1 MNDKKI
7 QIQNNP
13 KNNQIN
19 NIKTQEDQILS
30 LLHKKLDKKHINIP
44 NDESIKILLQNDDIK
59 NMISYTLNKHSE
71 IEQEI
76 KIKKKVSFYFINNQK
91 IDEYIKLK
99 SLHNEKIKKI
109 SELKNKL
116 QKIKEQRN
124 IYTTKNEKILQEIKD
139 QEKKDKLSK
148 IKLKILNNTNNNVII
163 DLKNEYKKYSYING
177 YKYSHM
183 YSKKNIG
190 AIIENENE
198 DDENEAKENFDK
210 IKDDKILNE
219 DNDNIDN
226 KLKDK
231 NEEQISFISLN
242 DISSSS
248 INDSKINQIINLPK
262 LSKEEVEKYTKYSQK
277 LFFDKIISELNSIK
291 SAITSNSDKK
301 LNKKENIDKTD
312 EKSVISMISDS
323 SKSKLDNK
331 LQKPKEIIAVENKI
345 KQRIKKEDETQLH
358 KAFFSEISEKFKN
371 DIQIEELN
379 VSKNYKNKILEE
391 NDDITYKQALEE
403 INILQKKNSDKINNS
418 ILQKIIDITKVKLII
433 DINDK
438 FINKKNLKNEKLN
451 EVIIPKCI
459 IEKNPQD
466 TLNFYKNVINTYKKF
481 KQRTN
486 NFITKRLFPS
496 LLLLDEKYAD
506 FLTTLINEYDY
517 FSKLNFTNM
526 KTEGDNI
533 YSLKKFKYDVNL
545 LKKNGIRNKYDLF
558 GFYLSNIFLKKII
571 FDNDTVVKLL
581 NDNKALKNFFEV
593 NKKNDDIVKNI
604 TNFIKN
610 AKFNEDLNLN
620 FNKEELSLIYDYI
633 KEFLNIDYIK
643 LLNPFNPQ

>member
-7 QIQNNP
+7 QKQNNP
-13 KNNQIN
+13 KYNQIN
-19 NIKTQEDQILS
+19 NINTQEEQILS

-44 NDESIKILLQNDDIK
+44 KDESIKILLQNDDIK

-99 SLHNEKIKKI
+99 SLHHEKINKI
-109 SELKNKL
+109 SDLKNKL

-124 IYTTKNEKILQEIKD
+124 IYTTKNETILQEIKD
-139 QEKKDKLSK
+139 QEKNDKLAR
-148 IKLKILNNTNNNVII
+148 IKLKILNNTNNTAII
-163 DLKNEYKKYSYING
+163 DLKNEYKKYLYING

-183 YSKKNIG
+183 YPKKNIG

-198 DDENEAKENFDK
+198 DDLNEAKENFDK
-210 IKDDKILNE
+210 IKDDKILIE
-219 DNDNIDN
+219 DNDNDN
-226 KLKDK
+226 KIKEK

-262 LSKEEVEKYTKYSQK
+262 LSQEEVEKYTKYSQK
-277 LFFDKIISELNSIK
+277 LFFEKIISELNLIK
-291 SAITSNSDKK
+291 SALASNPEKK
-301 LNKKENIDKTD
+301 LNKKENTDKTD
-312 EKSVISMISDS
+312 EKSVISMISES
-323 SKSKLDNK
+323 SKSKMDNK

-345 KQRIKKEDETQLH
+345 KQRIKKEDEVQLQ

-379 VSKNYKNKILEE
+379 VSKNYKNKIIEE

-403 INILQKKNSDKINNS
+403 INILQKKNSDKINNN
-418 ILQKIIDITKVKLII
+418 IFQKIIDITKVKLII

-438 FINKKNLKNEKLN
+438 FIKNKNLKNEKIN
-451 EVIIPKCI
+451 EIIIPKCI

-466 TLNFYKNVINTYKKF
+466 TLNFYKNVINTYKKY

-496 LLLLDEKYAD
+496 LLLLDEKYTD

-526 KTEGDNI
+526 KTEGDNV
-533 YSLKKFKYDVNL
+533 YSLKKFKYDENL

-571 FDNDTVVKLL
+571 LDNDTVVNLL
-581 NDNKALKNFFEV
+581 NNSKALKNFFEI
-593 NKKNDDIVKNI
+593 NKKNDDIIKNI
-604 TNFIKN
+604 SNFIKN
-610 AKFNEDLNLN
+610 AQFNEDLNLN

-633 KEFLNIDYIK
+633 KEFLNIDYIQ
-643 LLNPFNPQ
+643 LLNPFIPQ

>member
-7 QIQNNP
+7 QKQNNP
-13 KNNQIN
+13 KYNQIN
-19 NIKTQEDQILS
+19 NINTQEEQILS

-44 NDESIKILLQNDDIK
+44 KDESIKILLQNDDIK

-99 SLHNEKIKKI
+99 SLHHEKINKI
-109 SELKNKL
+109 SDLKNKL

-124 IYTTKNEKILQEIKD
+124 IYTTKNETILQEIKD
-139 QEKKDKLSK
+139 QEKNDKLAR
-148 IKLKILNNTNNNVII
+148 IKLKILNNTNNTAII
-163 DLKNEYKKYSYING
+163 DLKNEYKKYLYING

-183 YSKKNIG
+183 YPKKNIG

-198 DDENEAKENFDK
+198 DDLNEAKENFDK

-219 DNDNIDN
+219 DNDNDN
-226 KLKDK
+226 KIKEK

-262 LSKEEVEKYTKYSQK
+262 LSQEEVEKYTKYSQK
-277 LFFDKIISELNSIK
+277 LFFEKIISELNLIK
-291 SAITSNSDKK
+291 SALASNPEKK
-301 LNKKENIDKTD
+301 LNKKENTDKTD
-312 EKSVISMISDS
+312 EKSVISMISES
-323 SKSKLDNK
+323 SKSKMDNK

-345 KQRIKKEDETQLH
+345 KQRIKKEDEVQLQ

-379 VSKNYKNKILEE
+379 VSKNYKNKIIEE
-391 NDDITYKQALEE
+391 NDDITYKQSLEE
-403 INILQKKNSDKINNS
+403 INILQKKNSDKINNN
-418 ILQKIIDITKVKLII
+418 IFQKIIDITKVKLII

-438 FINKKNLKNEKLN
+438 FIKNKNLKNEKIN
-451 EVIIPKCI
+451 EIIIPKCI

-466 TLNFYKNVINTYKKF
+466 TLNFYKNVINTYKKY

-496 LLLLDEKYAD
+496 LLLLDEKYTD

-517 FSKLNFTNM
+517 FSKLNFANM
-526 KTEGDNI
+526 KTEGDNV
-533 YSLKKFKYDVNL
+533 YSLKKFKYDENL

-571 FDNDTVVKLL
+571 LDNDTVVNLL
-581 NDNKALKNFFEV
+581 NNSKVLKNFFEI
-593 NKKNDDIVKNI
+593 NKKNGDIIKNI
-604 TNFIKN
+604 SNFIKN
-610 AKFNEDLNLN
+610 AQFNEDLNLN

-633 KEFLNIDYIK
+633 KEFLNIDYIQ

>member
-7 QIQNNP
+7 QKQNNP
-13 KNNQIN
+13 KYNQMN
-19 NIKTQEDQILS
+19 NINTQEEQILS

-44 NDESIKILLQNDDIK
+44 KDESIKILLQNDDIK
-59 NMISYTLNKHSE
+59 NMILYTLNKHSE

-99 SLHNEKIKKI
+99 SLHHEKINKI
-109 SELKNKL
+109 SDLKNKL

-124 IYTTKNEKILQEIKD
+124 IYTTKNETILQEIKD
-139 QEKKDKLSK
+139 QEKNDKLAR
-148 IKLKILNNTNNNVII
+148 IKLKILNNTNNTAII
-163 DLKNEYKKYSYING
+163 DLKNEYKKYLYING

-183 YSKKNIG
+183 YPKKNIG

-198 DDENEAKENFDK
+198 DDLNEAKENFDK

-219 DNDNIDN
+219 DNDNDN
-226 KLKDK
+226 KIKEK

-262 LSKEEVEKYTKYSQK
+262 LSQEEVEKYTKYSQK
-277 LFFDKIISELNSIK
+277 LFFEKIISELNLIK
-291 SAITSNSDKK
+291 SALASNPEKK
-301 LNKKENIDKTD
+301 LNKKENTDKTD
-312 EKSVISMISDS
+312 EKSVISMISES
-323 SKSKLDNK
+323 SKSKMDNK

-345 KQRIKKEDETQLH
+345 KQRIKKEDEVQLQ

-379 VSKNYKNKILEE
+379 VSKNYKNKIIEE
-391 NDDITYKQALEE
+391 NDDITYEQALEE
-403 INILQKKNSDKINNS
+403 INILQKKNSDKINNN
-418 ILQKIIDITKVKLII
+418 IFQKIIDITKVKLII

-438 FINKKNLKNEKLN
+438 FIKNKNLKNEKIN
-451 EVIIPKCI
+451 EIIIPKCI

-466 TLNFYKNVINTYKKF
+466 TLNFYKNVINTYKKY

-496 LLLLDEKYAD
+496 LLLLDEKYTD

-526 KTEGDNI
+526 KTEGDNV
-533 YSLKKFKYDVNL
+533 YSLKKFKYDENL

-571 FDNDTVVKLL
+571 LDNDTVVNLL
-581 NDNKALKNFFEV
+581 NNSKALKNFFEI
-593 NKKNDDIVKNI
+593 NKKNGDIIKNI
-604 TNFIKN
+604 SNFIKN
-610 AKFNEDLNLN
+610 AQFNEDLNLN

-633 KEFLNIDYIK
+633 KEFLNIDYIQ
-643 LLNPFNPQ
+643 LLNPFIPQ

>member
-7 QIQNNP
+7 QKQNNP
-13 KNNQIN
+13 KYNQIN
-19 NIKTQEDQILS
+19 NINTQEEQILS

-44 NDESIKILLQNDDIK
+44 KDESIKILLQNDDIK

-99 SLHNEKIKKI
+99 SLHREKINKI
-109 SELKNKL
+109 SDLKNKL

-124 IYTTKNEKILQEIKD
+124 IYTTKNETILQEIKD
-139 QEKKDKLSK
+139 QEKNDKLAR
-148 IKLKILNNTNNNVII
+148 IKLKILNNTNNTVII
-163 DLKNEYKKYSYING
+163 DLKNEYKKYLYING

-183 YSKKNIG
+183 YPKKNIG

-198 DDENEAKENFDK
+198 DDLNEAKENFDK

-219 DNDNIDN
+219 DNDNDN
-226 KLKDK
+226 KIKEK

-262 LSKEEVEKYTKYSQK
+262 LSQEEVEKYTKYSQK
-277 LFFDKIISELNSIK
+277 LFFEKIISELNLIK
-291 SAITSNSDKK
+291 SALASNPEKK
-301 LNKKENIDKTD
+301 LNKKENTDKTD
-312 EKSVISMISDS
+312 EKSVISMISES
-323 SKSKLDNK
+323 SKSKMDNK

-345 KQRIKKEDETQLH
+345 KQRIKKEDEVQLQ

-379 VSKNYKNKILEE
+379 VSKNYKNKIIEE

-403 INILQKKNSDKINNS
+403 INILQKKNSDKINNN
-418 ILQKIIDITKVKLII
+418 IFQKIIDITKVKLII

-438 FINKKNLKNEKLN
+438 FIKNKNLKNEKIN
-451 EVIIPKCI
+451 EIIIPKCI

-466 TLNFYKNVINTYKKF
+466 TLNFYKNVINTYKKY

-496 LLLLDEKYAD
+496 LLLLDEKYTD

-517 FSKLNFTNM
+517 FSKLNFANM
-526 KTEGDNI
+526 KTEGDNV
-533 YSLKKFKYDVNL
+533 YSLKKFKYDENL

-571 FDNDTVVKLL
+571 LDNDTVVNLL
-581 NDNKALKNFFEV
+581 NGSKALKHFFEI
-593 NKKNDDIVKNI
+593 NKKNGDIIKNI
-604 TNFIKN
+604 SNFIKN
-610 AKFNEDLNLN
+610 AQFNEDLNLN

-633 KEFLNIDYIK
+633 KEFLNIDYIQ

>member
-7 QIQNNP
+7 QKQNNP
-13 KNNQIN
+13 KYNQMN
-19 NIKTQEDQILS
+19 NINTQEEQILS
-30 LLHKKLDKKHINIP
+30 QLHKKLDKKHINIP
-44 NDESIKILLQNDDIK
+44 KDESIKILLQNDDIK

-99 SLHNEKIKKI
+99 SLHHENINKI

-124 IYTTKNEKILQEIKD
+124 IYTTKNETILQVIKD
-139 QEKKDKLSK
+139 QEKNDKLAR
-148 IKLKILNNTNNNVII
+148 IKLKILNNTNNTAII
-163 DLKNEYKKYSYING
+163 DLKNEYKKYLYING
-177 YKYSHM
+177 YKFSHM
-183 YSKKNIG
+183 YPKKNIG

-198 DDENEAKENFDK
+198 DDLNEAKENFDK

-219 DNDNIDN
+219 DNDNDN
-226 KLKDK
+226 KIKEK

-262 LSKEEVEKYTKYSQK
+262 LSQEEVEKYTKYSQK
-277 LFFDKIISELNSIK
+277 LFLEKIISELNLIK
-291 SAITSNSDKK
+291 SALASNPEKK
-301 LNKKENIDKTD
+301 LNKKENTDKTD
-312 EKSVISMISDS
+312 EKSVISMISES
-323 SKSKLDNK
+323 SKSKMDNK

-345 KQRIKKEDETQLH
+345 KQRIKKEDEVQLQ

-379 VSKNYKNKILEE
+379 VSKNYKNKIIEE

-403 INILQKKNSDKINNS
+403 INILQKKNSDKINNN
-418 ILQKIIDITKVKLII
+418 IFQKITDITKVKLII

-438 FINKKNLKNEKLN
+438 FIKNKNLKNEKIN
-451 EVIIPKCI
+451 EIIIPKCI

-466 TLNFYKNVINTYKKF
+466 TLNFYKNVINTYKKY

-496 LLLLDEKYAD
+496 LLLLDEKYTD

-526 KTEGDNI
+526 KTEGDNV
-533 YSLKKFKYDVNL
+533 YSLKKFKYDENL

-571 FDNDTVVKLL
+571 LDNDTVVNLL
-581 NDNKALKNFFEV
+581 NNSKALKHFFEI
-593 NKKNDDIVKNI
+593 NKKNGDIIKNI
-604 TNFIKN
+604 SNFIKN
-610 AKFNEDLNLN
+610 AQFNEDLNLN

-633 KEFLNIDYIK
+633 KEFLNIDYIQ

>member
-1 MNDKKI
+1 MSDKKI
-7 QIQNNP
+7 QKQNNP
-13 KNNQIN
+13 KYNQMN
-19 NIKTQEDQILS
+19 NINTQEEQILS
-30 LLHKKLDKKHINIP
+30 QLHKKLDKKHINIP
-44 NDESIKILLQNDDIK
+44 KDESIKILLQNDDIK
-59 NMISYTLNKHSE
+59 NMILYTLNKHSE

-99 SLHNEKIKKI
+99 SLHHEKINKI
-109 SELKNKL
+109 SDLKNKL

-124 IYTTKNEKILQEIKD
+124 IYTTKNETILQEIKD
-139 QEKKDKLSK
+139 QEKNDKLAR
-148 IKLKILNNTNNNVII
+148 IKLKILNNTNNTAII
-163 DLKNEYKKYSYING
+163 DLKNEYKKYLYING

-183 YSKKNIG
+183 YPKKNIG

-198 DDENEAKENFDK
+198 DDLNEAKENFDR

-219 DNDNIDN
+219 DNENDN
-226 KLKDK
+226 KLKEK

-262 LSKEEVEKYTKYSQK
+262 LSQEEVEKYTKYSQK
-277 LFFDKIISELNSIK
+277 LFFEKIISELNLIK
-291 SAITSNSDKK
+291 SALASNPEKK
-301 LNKKENIDKTD
+301 LNKKENTDKTD
-312 EKSVISMISDS
+312 EKSVISMISES
-323 SKSKLDNK
+323 SKSKKDNK

-345 KQRIKKEDETQLH
+345 KQRIKKEDEVQLQ

-379 VSKNYKNKILEE
+379 VSKNYKNKIIEE

-403 INILQKKNSDKINNS
+403 INILQKKNSDKINNN
-418 ILQKIIDITKVKLII
+418 IFQKIIDITKVKLII

-438 FINKKNLKNEKLN
+438 FIKNKNLKNEKIN
-451 EVIIPKCI
+451 EIIIPKCI

-466 TLNFYKNVINTYKKF
+466 TLNFYKNVINTYKKY

-496 LLLLDEKYAD
+496 LLLLDEKYTD

-517 FSKLNFTNM
+517 FSKLKFANI
-526 KTEGDNI
+526 KTEGDNV
-533 YSLKKFKYDVNL
+533 YSLKKFKYDENL
-545 LKKNGIRNKYDLF
+545 LKKNGIKNKYDLF

-571 FDNDTVVKLL
+571 LDNDTVVNLL
-581 NDNKALKNFFEV
+581 NNSKALKHFFEI
-593 NKKNDDIVKNI
+593 NKKNGDIIKNI
-604 TNFIKN
+604 SNFIKN
-610 AKFNEDLNLN
+610 AQFNEDLNLN

-633 KEFLNIDYIK
+633 KEFLNIDYIQ
-643 LLNPFNPQ
+643 LLNPFIPQ

>member
-1 MNDKKI
+1 MSDKKI
-7 QIQNNP
+7 QKQNNP
-13 KNNQIN
+13 KYNQMN
-19 NIKTQEDQILS
+19 NINTQEEQILS

-44 NDESIKILLQNDDIK
+44 IDESIKILLQNDDIK

-99 SLHNEKIKKI
+99 SLHHEKINKI
-109 SELKNKL
+109 SDLKNKL

-124 IYTTKNEKILQEIKD
+124 IYTTKNETILQEIKD
-139 QEKKDKLSK
+139 QEKNDKLAR
-148 IKLKILNNTNNNVII
+148 IKLKILNNTNNTAII
-163 DLKNEYKKYSYING
+163 DLKNEYKKYLYING

-183 YSKKNIG
+183 YPKKNIG

-198 DDENEAKENFDK
+198 DDLNEAKENFDR

-219 DNDNIDN
+219 DNDNDN
-226 KLKDK
+226 KIKEK

-262 LSKEEVEKYTKYSQK
+262 LSQEEVEKYIKYSQK
-277 LFFDKIISELNSIK
+277 LFFEKIISELNLIK
-291 SAITSNSDKK
+291 SALASNPEKK
-301 LNKKENIDKTD
+301 LNKKENTDKTD
-312 EKSVISMISDS
+312 EKSVISMISES
-323 SKSKLDNK
+323 SKSKMDNK

-345 KQRIKKEDETQLH
+345 KQRIKKEDEVQLQ

-379 VSKNYKNKILEE
+379 VSKNYKNKIIEE

-403 INILQKKNSDKINNS
+403 INILQKKNSDKINNN
-418 ILQKIIDITKVKLII
+418 IFQKIIDITKVKLII

-438 FINKKNLKNEKLN
+438 FIKNKNLKNEKIN
-451 EVIIPKCI
+451 EIIIPKCI

-466 TLNFYKNVINTYKKF
+466 TLNFYKNVINTYKKY

-496 LLLLDEKYAD
+496 LLLLDEKYTD

-526 KTEGDNI
+526 KTEGDNV
-533 YSLKKFKYDVNL
+533 YSLKKFKYDENL

-571 FDNDTVVKLL
+571 LDNDTVVNLL
-581 NDNKALKNFFEV
+581 NNSKALKHFFEI
-593 NKKNDDIVKNI
+593 NKKNGDIIKNI
-604 TNFIKN
+604 SNFIKN
-610 AKFNEDLNLN
+610 AQFNEDLNLN

-633 KEFLNIDYIK
+633 KEFLNIDYIQ
-643 LLNPFNPQ
+643 LLNPFIPQ

>member
-7 QIQNNP
+7 QKQNNP
-13 KNNQIN
+13 KYNQIN
-19 NIKTQEDQILS
+19 NINTQDEQILS

-44 NDESIKILLQNDDIK
+44 KDESIKILLQNDDIK

-99 SLHNEKIKKI
+99 SLHHEKINKI
-109 SELKNKL
+109 SDLKNKL

-124 IYTTKNEKILQEIKD
+124 IYTTKNETILQEIKD
-139 QEKKDKLSK
+139 QEKNDKLAR
-148 IKLKILNNTNNNVII
+148 IKLKILNNTNNTAII
-163 DLKNEYKKYSYING
+163 DLKNEYKKYLYING

-183 YSKKNIG
+183 YPKKNIG

-198 DDENEAKENFDK
+198 DDLNEAKENFDK

-219 DNDNIDN
+219 DNDNDN
-226 KLKDK
+226 KIKEK

-262 LSKEEVEKYTKYSQK
+262 LSQEEVEKYTKYSQK
-277 LFFDKIISELNSIK
+277 LFFEKIISELNLIK
-291 SAITSNSDKK
+291 SALASNPEKK
-301 LNKKENIDKTD
+301 LNKKENTDKTD
-312 EKSVISMISDS
+312 EKSVISMISES
-323 SKSKLDNK
+323 SKSKMDNK

-345 KQRIKKEDETQLH
+345 KQRIKKEDEVQLQ

-379 VSKNYKNKILEE
+379 VSKNYKNKIIEE

-403 INILQKKNSDKINNS
+403 INILQKKNSDKINNN
-418 ILQKIIDITKVKLII
+418 IFQKIIDITKVKLII

-438 FINKKNLKNEKLN
+438 FIKNKNLKNEKIN
-451 EVIIPKCI
+451 EIIIPKCI

-466 TLNFYKNVINTYKKF
+466 TLNFYKNVINTYKKY

-496 LLLLDEKYAD
+496 LLLLDEKYTD

-517 FSKLNFTNM
+517 FSKLNFANM
-526 KTEGDNI
+526 KTEWDNV
-533 YSLKKFKYDVNL
+533 YSLKKFKYDENL

-571 FDNDTVVKLL
+571 LDNDTVVNLL
-581 NDNKALKNFFEV
+581 NNSKALKHFFEI
-593 NKKNDDIVKNI
+593 NKKNGDIIKNI
-604 TNFIKN
+604 SNFIKN
-610 AKFNEDLNLN
+610 AQFNEDLNLN

-633 KEFLNIDYIK
+633 KEFLNIDYIQ
-643 LLNPFNPQ
+643 LLNPFIPQ

>member
-7 QIQNNP
+7 QKQNNP
-13 KNNQIN
+13 KYNQMN
-19 NIKTQEDQILS
+19 NINTQEEQILS

-44 NDESIKILLQNDDIK
+44 KDESIKILLQNDDIK

-99 SLHNEKIKKI
+99 SLHHEKINKI
-109 SELKNKL
+109 SDLKNKL

-124 IYTTKNEKILQEIKD
+124 IYTTKNETILQEIKD
-139 QEKKDKLSK
+139 QEKNDKLAR
-148 IKLKILNNTNNNVII
+148 IKLKILNNTNNTALI
-163 DLKNEYKKYSYING
+163 DLKNEYKKYLYING

-183 YSKKNIG
+183 YPKKNIG

-198 DDENEAKENFDK
+198 DDLNEAKENFDK

-219 DNDNIDN
+219 DNDNDN
-226 KLKDK
+226 KIKEK

-262 LSKEEVEKYTKYSQK
+262 LSQEEVEKYTKYSQK
-277 LFFDKIISELNSIK
+277 LFFEKIISELNLIK
-291 SAITSNSDKK
+291 SALASNPEKK
-301 LNKKENIDKTD
+301 LNKKENTDKTD
-312 EKSVISMISDS
+312 EKSVISMISES
-323 SKSKLDNK
+323 SKSKMDNK

-345 KQRIKKEDETQLH
+345 KQRIKKEDEVQLQ

-379 VSKNYKNKILEE
+379 VSKNYKNKIIEE

-403 INILQKKNSDKINNS
+403 INILQKKNSDKINNN
-418 ILQKIIDITKVKLII
+418 IFQKIIDITKVKLII

-438 FINKKNLKNEKLN
+438 FIKNKNLKNEKIN
-451 EVIIPKCI
+451 EIIIPKCI
-459 IEKNPQD
+459 IKKNPQD
-466 TLNFYKNVINTYKKF
+466 TLNFYKNVINTYKKY

-496 LLLLDEKYAD
+496 LLLLDEKYTD

-526 KTEGDNI
+526 KTEGDNV
-533 YSLKKFKYDVNL
+533 YSLKKFKYDENL

-571 FDNDTVVKLL
+571 LDNDTVVNLL
-581 NDNKALKNFFEV
+581 NNSKALKNFFEI
-593 NKKNDDIVKNI
+593 NKKNDDIIKNI
-604 TNFIKN
+604 SNFIKN
-610 AKFNEDLNLN
+610 AQFNEDLNLN

-633 KEFLNIDYIK
+633 KEFLNIDYIQ
-643 LLNPFNPQ
+643 LLNPFIPQ

>member
-1 MNDKKI
+1 MSDKKI
-7 QIQNNP
+7 QKQNNQ
-13 KNNQIN
+13 KYNQMNIIN
-19 NIKTQEDQILS
+19 TQEEQILS
-30 LLHKKLDKKHINIP
+30 QLHKKLDKKHINIP
-44 NDESIKILLQNDDIK
+44 KDESIKILLQNDDIK
-59 NMISYTLNKHSE
+59 NMILYTLNKHSE

-99 SLHNEKIKKI
+99 SLHREKINKI
-109 SELKNKL
+109 SDLKNKL

-124 IYTTKNEKILQEIKD
+124 IYTTKNETILQEIKD
-139 QEKKDKLSK
+139 QEKNDKLAR
-148 IKLKILNNTNNNVII
+148 IKLKILNNTNNTAII
-163 DLKNEYKKYSYING
+163 DLKNEYKKYLYING

-183 YSKKNIG
+183 YPKKNIG

-198 DDENEAKENFDK
+198 DDLNEAKENFDK

-219 DNDNIDN
+219 DNDNDN
-226 KLKDK
+226 KIKEK

-262 LSKEEVEKYTKYSQK
+262 LSQEEVEKYTKYSQK
-277 LFFDKIISELNSIK
+277 LFFEKIISELNLIK
-291 SAITSNSDKK
+291 SALASNPEKK
-301 LNKKENIDKTD
+301 LNKKENTDKTD
-312 EKSVISMISDS
+312 EKSVISMISES
-323 SKSKLDNK
+323 SKSKMDNK

-345 KQRIKKEDETQLH
+345 KQRIKKEDEVQLQ

-379 VSKNYKNKILEE
+379 VSKNYKNKIIEE

-403 INILQKKNSDKINNS
+403 INILQKKNSDKINNN
-418 ILQKIIDITKVKLII
+418 IFQKIIDITKVKLII

-438 FINKKNLKNEKLN
+438 FIKNKNLKNEKIN
-451 EVIIPKCI
+451 EIIIPKCI

-466 TLNFYKNVINTYKKF
+466 TLNFYKNVINTYKKY

-496 LLLLDEKYAD
+496 LLLLDEKYTD

-526 KTEGDNI
+526 KTEGDNV
-533 YSLKKFKYDVNL
+533 YSLKKFKYDENL

-571 FDNDTVVKLL
+571 LDNDTVVNLL
-581 NDNKALKNFFEV
+581 NNSKALKNFFEI
-593 NKKNDDIVKNI
+593 NKKNDDIIKNI
-604 TNFIKN
+604 SNFIKN
-610 AKFNEDLNLN
+610 AQFNEDLDLN

-633 KEFLNIDYIK
+633 KEFLNIDYIQ

>member
-7 QIQNNP
+7 QKQNNP
-13 KNNQIN
+13 KYNQMN
-19 NIKTQEDQILS
+19 NINTQEEQILS
-30 LLHKKLDKKHINIP
+30 QLHKKLDKKHINIP
-44 NDESIKILLQNDDIK
+44 KDESIKILLQNDDIK
-59 NMISYTLNKHSE
+59 NMILYTLNKHSE

-99 SLHNEKIKKI
+99 SLHHEKINKI
-109 SELKNKL
+109 SDLKNKL

-124 IYTTKNEKILQEIKD
+124 IYTTKNETILQEIKD
-139 QEKKDKLSK
+139 QEKNDKLAR
-148 IKLKILNNTNNNVII
+148 IKLKILNNTNNTAII
-163 DLKNEYKKYSYING
+163 DLKNEYKKYLYING

-183 YSKKNIG
+183 YPKKNIG

-198 DDENEAKENFDK
+198 DDLNEAKENFDK

-219 DNDNIDN
+219 DNDNDN
-226 KLKDK
+226 KIKEK

-262 LSKEEVEKYTKYSQK
+262 LSQEEVEKYTKYSQK
-277 LFFDKIISELNSIK
+277 LFFEKIISELNLIK
-291 SAITSNSDKK
+291 SALASNPEKK
-301 LNKKENIDKTD
+301 LNKKENTDKTD
-312 EKSVISMISDS
+312 EKSVISMISES
-323 SKSKLDNK
+323 SKSKMDNK

-345 KQRIKKEDETQLH
+345 KQRIKKEDEVQLQ

-379 VSKNYKNKILEE
+379 VSKNYKNKIIEE

-403 INILQKKNSDKINNS
+403 INILQKKNSDKINNN
-418 ILQKIIDITKVKLII
+418 IFQKIIDITKVKLII

-438 FINKKNLKNEKLN
+438 FIKNKNLKNEKIN
-451 EVIIPKCI
+451 EIIIPKCI

-466 TLNFYKNVINTYKKF
+466 TLNFYKNVINTYKKY

-496 LLLLDEKYAD
+496 LLLLDEKYTD

-526 KTEGDNI
+526 KTEGDNV
-533 YSLKKFKYDVNL
+533 YSLKKFKYDENL

-571 FDNDTVVKLL
+571 LDNDTVVNLL
-581 NDNKALKNFFEV
+581 NNSKALKNFFEI
-593 NKKNDDIVKNI
+593 NKKNDDIIKNI
-604 TNFIKN
+604 SNFIKN
-610 AKFNEDLNLN
+610 AQFNEDLNLN

-633 KEFLNIDYIK
+633 KEFLNIDYIQ
-643 LLNPFNPQ
+643 LLNPFIPQ

>member
-1 MNDKKI
+1 MSDKKI
-7 QIQNNP
+7 QKQNNP
-13 KNNQIN
+13 KYNQMN
-19 NIKTQEDQILS
+19 NINTQEEQILS

-44 NDESIKILLQNDDIK
+44 KDESIKILLQNDDIK

-99 SLHNEKIKKI
+99 SLHREKINKI
-109 SELKNKL
+109 SDLKNKL

-124 IYTTKNEKILQEIKD
+124 IYTTKNETILQEIKD
-139 QEKKDKLSK
+139 QEKNDKLAR
-148 IKLKILNNTNNNVII
+148 IKLKILNNTNNTAII
-163 DLKNEYKKYSYING
+163 DLKNEYKKYLYING

-183 YSKKNIG
+183 YPKKNIG

-198 DDENEAKENFDK
+198 DDLNEAKENFDK

-219 DNDNIDN
+219 DNDNDN
-226 KLKDK
+226 KIKEK

-262 LSKEEVEKYTKYSQK
+262 LSQEEVEKYTKYSQK
-277 LFFDKIISELNSIK
+277 LFFEKIVSELNLIK
-291 SAITSNSDKK
+291 SALASNPEKK
-301 LNKKENIDKTD
+301 LNKKENTDKTD
-312 EKSVISMISDS
+312 EKSVISMISES
-323 SKSKLDNK
+323 SKSKMDNK
-331 LQKPKEIIAVENKI
+331 LQKPKEIIAIENKI
-345 KQRIKKEDETQLH
+345 KQRIKKEDEVQLQ

-379 VSKNYKNKILEE
+379 VSKNYKNKIIEE

-403 INILQKKNSDKINNS
+403 INILQKKNSDKINNN
-418 ILQKIIDITKVKLII
+418 IFQKIIDITKVKLII

-438 FINKKNLKNEKLN
+438 FIKNKNLKNEKIN
-451 EVIIPKCI
+451 EIIIPKCI

-466 TLNFYKNVINTYKKF
+466 TLNFYKNVINTYKKY

-496 LLLLDEKYAD
+496 LLLLDEKYTD

-526 KTEGDNI
+526 KTEGDNL
-533 YSLKKFKYDVNL
+533 YSLKKFKYDENL

-558 GFYLSNIFLKKII
+558 GFYLSNIVLKKII
-571 FDNDTVVKLL
+571 LDNDTVVNLL
-581 NDNKALKNFFEV
+581 NNSKALKNFFEI
-593 NKKNDDIVKNI
+593 NKKNGDIIKNI
-604 TNFIKN
+604 SNFIKN
-610 AKFNEDLNLN
+610 AQFNEDLNLN

-633 KEFLNIDYIK
+633 KEFLNIDYIQ
-643 LLNPFNPQ
+643 LLNPFIPQ

>member
-7 QIQNNP
+7 QKQNNP
-13 KNNQIN
+13 KYNQMN
-19 NIKTQEDQILS
+19 NINTQEEQILS
-30 LLHKKLDKKHINIP
+30 QLHKKLDKKHINIP
-44 NDESIKILLQNDDIK
+44 KDESIKILLQNDDIK

-99 SLHNEKIKKI
+99 SLHHEKINKI
-109 SELKNKL
+109 SDLKNKL

-124 IYTTKNEKILQEIKD
+124 IYTTKNETILQEIKD
-139 QEKKDKLSK
+139 QEKNDKLAR
-148 IKLKILNNTNNNVII
+148 IKLKILNNTNNTAII
-163 DLKNEYKKYSYING
+163 DLKNEYKKYLYING

-183 YSKKNIG
+183 YPKKNIG

-198 DDENEAKENFDK
+198 DDLNEAKENFDK

-219 DNDNIDN
+219 DNDNDN
-226 KLKDK
+226 KIKEK

-262 LSKEEVEKYTKYSQK
+262 LSQEEVEKYTKYSQK
-277 LFFDKIISELNSIK
+277 LFFEKIISELNLIK
-291 SAITSNSDKK
+291 SALASNPEKK
-301 LNKKENIDKTD
+301 LNKKENTDKTD
-312 EKSVISMISDS
+312 EKSVISMISES
-323 SKSKLDNK
+323 SKSKMDNK

-345 KQRIKKEDETQLH
+345 KQRIKKEDEVQLQ

-379 VSKNYKNKILEE
+379 VSKNYKNKIIEE

-403 INILQKKNSDKINNS
+403 INILQKKNSDKINNN
-418 ILQKIIDITKVKLII
+418 IFQKIIDITKVKLII

-466 TLNFYKNVINTYKKF
+466 TLNFYKNVINTYKKY

-496 LLLLDEKYAD
+496 LLLLDEKYTD

-517 FSKLNFTNM
+517 FSKLNFANM
-526 KTEGDNI
+526 KTEGDNV
-533 YSLKKFKYDVNL
+533 YSLKKFKYDENL

-571 FDNDTVVKLL
+571 LDNDTVVNLL
-581 NDNKALKNFFEV
+581 NNSKALKNFFEI
-593 NKKNDDIVKNI
+593 NKKNGDIIKNI
-604 TNFIKN
+604 SNFIKN
-610 AKFNEDLNLN
+610 AQFNEDLNLN

-633 KEFLNIDYIK
+633 KEFLNIDYIQ

>member
-7 QIQNNP
+7 QKQNNP
-13 KNNQIN
+13 KYNQMN
-19 NIKTQEDQILS
+19 NINTQEEQILS
-30 LLHKKLDKKHINIP
+30 QLHKKLDKKHINIP
-44 NDESIKILLQNDDIK
+44 KDESIKILLQNDDIK

-99 SLHNEKIKKI
+99 SLHHEKINKI
-109 SELKNKL
+109 SDLKNKL

-124 IYTTKNEKILQEIKD
+124 IYTTKNEAILQEIKD
-139 QEKKDKLSK
+139 QEKNDKLAR
-148 IKLKILNNTNNNVII
+148 IKLKILNNTNNTAII
-163 DLKNEYKKYSYING
+163 DLKNEYKKYLYING

-183 YSKKNIG
+183 YPKKNIG

-198 DDENEAKENFDK
+198 DDLNEAKENFDK

-219 DNDNIDN
+219 DNDNDN
-226 KLKDK
+226 KIKEK

-262 LSKEEVEKYTKYSQK
+262 LSQEEVEKYTKYSQK
-277 LFFDKIISELNSIK
+277 LFFEKIISELNLIK
-291 SAITSNSDKK
+291 SALASNPEKK
-301 LNKKENIDKTD
+301 LNKKENTDKTD
-312 EKSVISMISDS
+312 EKSVISMISES
-323 SKSKLDNK
+323 SKSKMDNK

-345 KQRIKKEDETQLH
+345 KQRIKKEDEVQLQ

-379 VSKNYKNKILEE
+379 VSKNYKNKIIEE

-403 INILQKKNSDKINNS
+403 INIVQKENIDKINNN
-418 ILQKIIDITKVKLII
+418 IFQKIIDITKVKLII

-438 FINKKNLKNEKLN
+438 FIKNKNLKNEKIN
-451 EVIIPKCI
+451 EIIIPKCI

-466 TLNFYKNVINTYKKF
+466 TLNFYKNVINTYKKY

-496 LLLLDEKYAD
+496 LLLLDEKYTD

-526 KTEGDNI
+526 KTEGDNV
-533 YSLKKFKYDVNL
+533 YSLKKFKYDENL

-571 FDNDTVVKLL
+571 LDNDTVVNLL
-581 NDNKALKNFFEV
+581 NGSKALKHFFEI
-593 NKKNDDIVKNI
+593 NKKNGDIIKNI
-604 TNFIKN
+604 SNFIKN
-610 AKFNEDLNLN
+610 AQFNEDLNLN

-633 KEFLNIDYIK
+633 KEFLNIDYIQ

>member
-581 NDNKALKNFFEV
+581 NDNKALKNFFEI

>member
-7 QIQNNP
+7 QKQNNP
-13 KNNQIN
+13 KYNQIN
-19 NIKTQEDQILS
+19 NINTQEEQILS

-44 NDESIKILLQNDDIK
+44 KDESIKILLQNDDIK

-99 SLHNEKIKKI
+99 SLHHEKINKI
-109 SELKNKL
+109 SDLKNKL

-124 IYTTKNEKILQEIKD
+124 IYTTKNEAILQEIKD
-139 QEKKDKLSK
+139 QEKNDKLAR
-148 IKLKILNNTNNNVII
+148 IKLKILNNTNNTAII
-163 DLKNEYKKYSYING
+163 DLKNEYKKYLYING

-183 YSKKNIG
+183 YPKKNIG

-198 DDENEAKENFDK
+198 DDLNEAKENFDK

-219 DNDNIDN
+219 DNDNDN
-226 KLKDK
+226 KIKEK

-262 LSKEEVEKYTKYSQK
+262 LSQEEVEKYTKYSQK
-277 LFFDKIISELNSIK
+277 LFFEKIISELNLIK
-291 SAITSNSDKK
+291 SALASNPEKK
-301 LNKKENIDKTD
+301 LNKKENTDKTD
-312 EKSVISMISDS
+312 EKSVISMISES
-323 SKSKLDNK
+323 SKSKMDNK

-345 KQRIKKEDETQLH
+345 KQRIKKEDEVQLQ

-379 VSKNYKNKILEE
+379 VSKNYKNKIIEE

-403 INILQKKNSDKINNS
+403 INILQKKNSDKINNN
-418 ILQKIIDITKVKLII
+418 IFQKIIDITKVKLII

-438 FINKKNLKNEKLN
+438 FIKNKNLKNEKIN
-451 EVIIPKCI
+451 EIIIPKCI

-466 TLNFYKNVINTYKKF
+466 TLNFYKNVINTYKKY

-496 LLLLDEKYAD
+496 LLLLDEKYTD

-526 KTEGDNI
+526 KTEGDNV
-533 YSLKKFKYDVNL
+533 YSLKKFKYDENL

-571 FDNDTVVKLL
+571 LDNDTVVNLL
-581 NDNKALKNFFEV
+581 NNSKALKNFFEI
-593 NKKNDDIVKNI
+593 NKKNGDIIKNI
-604 TNFIKN
+604 SNFIKN
-610 AKFNEDLNLN
+610 AQFNEDLNLN

-633 KEFLNIDYIK
+633 KEFLNIDYIQ
-643 LLNPFNPQ
+643 LLNPFIPQ

>member
-7 QIQNNP
+7 QKQNNQ
-13 KNNQIN
+13 KYNQIN
-19 NIKTQEDQILS
+19 NINTQEEQILS

-44 NDESIKILLQNDDIK
+44 KDESIKILLQNDDIK

-99 SLHNEKIKKI
+99 SLHHEKINKI
-109 SELKNKL
+109 SDLKNKL

-124 IYTTKNEKILQEIKD
+124 IYTTKNETILQEIKD
-139 QEKKDKLSK
+139 QEKNDKLAR
-148 IKLKILNNTNNNVII
+148 IKLKILNNTNNTAII
-163 DLKNEYKKYSYING
+163 DLKNEYKKYLYING

-183 YSKKNIG
+183 YPKKNIG

-198 DDENEAKENFDK
+198 DDLNEAKENFDR

-219 DNDNIDN
+219 DNENDN
-226 KLKDK
+226 KLKEK

-262 LSKEEVEKYTKYSQK
+262 LSQEEVEKYTKYSQK
-277 LFFDKIISELNSIK
+277 LFFEKIISELNLIK
-291 SAITSNSDKK
+291 SALASNPEKK
-301 LNKKENIDKTD
+301 LNKKENTDKTD
-312 EKSVISMISDS
+312 EKSVISMISES
-323 SKSKLDNK
+323 SKSKMDNK

-345 KQRIKKEDETQLH
+345 KQRIKKEDEVQLQ

-379 VSKNYKNKILEE
+379 VSKNYKNKIIEE

-403 INILQKKNSDKINNS
+403 INILQKKNSDKINNN
-418 ILQKIIDITKVKLII
+418 IFQKIIDITKVKLII

-438 FINKKNLKNEKLN
+438 FIKNKNLKNEKIN
-451 EVIIPKCI
+451 EIIIPKCI

-466 TLNFYKNVINTYKKF
+466 TLNFYKNVINTYKKY

-496 LLLLDEKYAD
+496 LLLLDEKYTD

-526 KTEGDNI
+526 KTEGDNV
-533 YSLKKFKYDVNL
+533 YSLKKFKYDENL

-571 FDNDTVVKLL
+571 LDNDTVVNLL
-581 NDNKALKNFFEV
+581 NNSKALKHFFEI
-593 NKKNDDIVKNI
+593 NKKNGDIIKNI
-604 TNFIKN
+604 SNFIKN
-610 AKFNEDLNLN
+610 AQFNEDLNLN

-633 KEFLNIDYIK
+633 KEFLNIDYIQ
-643 LLNPFNPQ
+643 LLNPFIPQ

>member
-7 QIQNNP
+7 QKQNNP
-13 KNNQIN
+13 KYNQIN
-19 NIKTQEDQILS
+19 NINTQDEQILS

-44 NDESIKILLQNDDIK
+44 KDESIKILLQNDDIK

-99 SLHNEKIKKI
+99 SLHHEKINKI
-109 SELKNKL
+109 SDLKNKL

-124 IYTTKNEKILQEIKD
+124 IYTTKNETILQEIKD
-139 QEKKDKLSK
+139 QEKNDKLAR
-148 IKLKILNNTNNNVII
+148 IKLKILNNTNNTAII
-163 DLKNEYKKYSYING
+163 DLKNEYKKYLYING

-183 YSKKNIG
+183 YPKKNIG

-198 DDENEAKENFDK
+198 DDLNEANENFDK

-219 DNDNIDN
+219 DNDNDN
-226 KLKDK
+226 KIKEK

-262 LSKEEVEKYTKYSQK
+262 LSQEEVEKYTKYSQK
-277 LFFDKIISELNSIK
+277 LFFEKIISELNLIK
-291 SAITSNSDKK
+291 SALASNPEKK
-301 LNKKENIDKTD
+301 LNKKENTDKTD
-312 EKSVISMISDS
+312 EKSVISMISES
-323 SKSKLDNK
+323 SKSKMDNK

-345 KQRIKKEDETQLH
+345 KQRIKKEDEVQLQ

-379 VSKNYKNKILEE
+379 VSKNYKNKIIEE

-403 INILQKKNSDKINNS
+403 INILQKKNSDKINNN
-418 ILQKIIDITKVKLII
+418 IFQKIIDITKVKLII

-438 FINKKNLKNEKLN
+438 FIINKNLKNEKIN
-451 EVIIPKCI
+451 EIIIPKCI

-466 TLNFYKNVINTYKKF
+466 TLNFYKNVINTYKKY

-486 NFITKRLFPS
+486 NFIAKRLFPS
-496 LLLLDEKYAD
+496 LLLLDEKYTD

-526 KTEGDNI
+526 KTEGDNV
-533 YSLKKFKYDVNL
+533 YSLKKFKYDENL

-571 FDNDTVVKLL
+571 LDNDTVVNLL
-581 NDNKALKNFFEV
+581 NNSKALKHFFEI
-593 NKKNDDIVKNI
+593 NKKNGDIIKNI
-604 TNFIKN
+604 SNFIKN
-610 AKFNEDLNLN
+610 AQFNEDLNLN

-633 KEFLNIDYIK
+633 KEFLNIDYIQ

>member
-1 MNDKKI
+1 MSDKKI
-7 QIQNNP
+7 QKQNNP
-13 KNNQIN
+13 KYNQIN
-19 NIKTQEDQILS
+19 NINTQEEQILS

-44 NDESIKILLQNDDIK
+44 KDESIKILLQNDDIK

-99 SLHNEKIKKI
+99 SLHREKINKI
-109 SELKNKL
+109 SDLKNKL

-124 IYTTKNEKILQEIKD
+124 IYTTKNETILQEIKD
-139 QEKKDKLSK
+139 QEKNDKLAR
-148 IKLKILNNTNNNVII
+148 IKLKILNNTNNTAII
-163 DLKNEYKKYSYING
+163 DLKNEYKKYLYING

-183 YSKKNIG
+183 YPKKNIG

-198 DDENEAKENFDK
+198 DDLNEAKENFDK

-219 DNDNIDN
+219 DNDNDN
-226 KLKDK
+226 KIKEK

-262 LSKEEVEKYTKYSQK
+262 LSQEEVEKYTKYSQK
-277 LFFDKIISELNSIK
+277 LFFEKIISELNLIK
-291 SAITSNSDKK
+291 SALASNPEKK
-301 LNKKENIDKTD
+301 LNKKENTDKTD
-312 EKSVISMISDS
+312 EKSVISMISES
-323 SKSKLDNK
+323 SKSKMDNK

-345 KQRIKKEDETQLH
+345 KQRIKKEDEVQLQ

-379 VSKNYKNKILEE
+379 VSKNYKNKIIEE

-403 INILQKKNSDKINNS
+403 INILQKKNSDKINNN
-418 ILQKIIDITKVKLII
+418 IFQKIIDITKVKLII

-438 FINKKNLKNEKLN
+438 FIKNKNLKNEKIN
-451 EVIIPKCI
+451 EIIIPKCI

-466 TLNFYKNVINTYKKF
+466 TLNFYKNVINTYKKY

-496 LLLLDEKYAD
+496 LLLLDEKYTD

-517 FSKLNFTNM
+517 FSKLNFANM
-526 KTEGDNI
+526 KTEGDNV
-533 YSLKKFKYDVNL
+533 YSLKKFKYDENL

-571 FDNDTVVKLL
+571 LDNDTVVNLL
-581 NDNKALKNFFEV
+581 NNSKALKNFFEI
-593 NKKNDDIVKNI
+593 NKKNGDIIKNI
-604 TNFIKN
+604 SNFIKN
-610 AKFNEDLNLN
+610 AQFNEDLNLN

-633 KEFLNIDYIK
+633 KEFLNIDYIQ
-643 LLNPFNPQ
+643 LLNPFIPQ

>member
-1 MNDKKI
+1 MSDKKI
-7 QIQNNP
+7 QKQNNP
-13 KNNQIN
+13 KYNQMN
-19 NIKTQEDQILS
+19 NINTQEEQILS
-30 LLHKKLDKKHINIP
+30 QLHKKLDKKHINIP
-44 NDESIKILLQNDDIK
+44 KDESIKILLQNDDIK

-99 SLHNEKIKKI
+99 SLHHEKINKI
-109 SELKNKL
+109 SDLKNKL

-124 IYTTKNEKILQEIKD
+124 IYTTKNETILQEIKD
-139 QEKKDKLSK
+139 QEKNDKLAR
-148 IKLKILNNTNNNVII
+148 IKLKILNNTNNTAII
-163 DLKNEYKKYSYING
+163 DLKNEYKKYLYING

-183 YSKKNIG
+183 YPKKNIG

-198 DDENEAKENFDK
+198 DDLNEAKENFDK

-219 DNDNIDN
+219 DNDNDN
-226 KLKDK
+226 KIKEK

-262 LSKEEVEKYTKYSQK
+262 LSQEEVEKYTKYSQK
-277 LFFDKIISELNSIK
+277 LFFEKIISELNLIK
-291 SAITSNSDKK
+291 SALASNPEKK
-301 LNKKENIDKTD
+301 LNKKENTDKTD
-312 EKSVISMISDS
+312 EKSVISMISES
-323 SKSKLDNK
+323 SKSKMDNK

-345 KQRIKKEDETQLH
+345 KQRIKKEDEVQLQ

-379 VSKNYKNKILEE
+379 VSKNYKNKIIEE

-403 INILQKKNSDKINNS
+403 INILQKKNSDKINNN
-418 ILQKIIDITKVKLII
+418 IFQKIIDITKVKLII

-438 FINKKNLKNEKLN
+438 FIKNKNLKNEKIN
-451 EVIIPKCI
+451 EIIIPKCI

-466 TLNFYKNVINTYKKF
+466 TLNFYKNVINTYKKY

-496 LLLLDEKYAD
+496 LLLLDEKYTD

-517 FSKLNFTNM
+517 FSKLNFANM
-526 KTEGDNI
+526 KTEGDNV
-533 YSLKKFKYDVNL
+533 YSLKKFKYDENL

-571 FDNDTVVKLL
+571 LDNDTVVNLL
-581 NDNKALKNFFEV
+581 NNSKALKNFFEI
-593 NKKNDDIVKNI
+593 NKKNDDIIKNI
-604 TNFIKN
+604 SNFIKN
-610 AKFNEDLNLN
+610 AQFNEDLNLN

-633 KEFLNIDYIK
+633 KEFLNIDYIQ
-643 LLNPFNPQ
+643 LLNPFIPQ

>member
-1 MNDKKI
+1 MSDKKI
-7 QIQNNP
+7 QKQNNP
-13 KNNQIN
+13 KYNQIN
-19 NIKTQEDQILS
+19 NINTQEEQILS

-44 NDESIKILLQNDDIK
+44 KDESIKILLQNDDIK

-99 SLHNEKIKKI
+99 SLHHEKINKI
-109 SELKNKL
+109 SDLKNKL

-124 IYTTKNEKILQEIKD
+124 IYTTKNETILQEIKD
-139 QEKKDKLSK
+139 QEKNDKLAR
-148 IKLKILNNTNNNVII
+148 IKLKILNNTNNTAII
-163 DLKNEYKKYSYING
+163 DLKNEYKKYLYING

-183 YSKKNIG
+183 YPKKNIG

-198 DDENEAKENFDK
+198 DDLNEAKENFDK

-219 DNDNIDN
+219 DNDNDN
-226 KLKDK
+226 KIKEK

-262 LSKEEVEKYTKYSQK
+262 LSQEEVEKYTKYSQK
-277 LFFDKIISELNSIK
+277 LFFEKIISELNLIK
-291 SAITSNSDKK
+291 SALASNPEKK
-301 LNKKENIDKTD
+301 LNKKENTDKTD
-312 EKSVISMISDS
+312 EKSVISMISES
-323 SKSKLDNK
+323 SKSKMDNK
-331 LQKPKEIIAVENKI
+331 LQKTKEIIAVENKI
-345 KQRIKKEDETQLH
+345 KQRIKKEDEVQLQ

-379 VSKNYKNKILEE
+379 VSKNYKNKIIEE

-403 INILQKKNSDKINNS
+403 INILQKKNSDKINNN
-418 ILQKIIDITKVKLII
+418 IFQKIIDITKVKLII

-438 FINKKNLKNEKLN
+438 FIKNKNLKNEKIN
-451 EVIIPKCI
+451 EIIIPKCI

-466 TLNFYKNVINTYKKF
+466 TLNFYKNVINTYKKY

-496 LLLLDEKYAD
+496 LLLLDEKYTD

-526 KTEGDNI
+526 KTEGDNV
-533 YSLKKFKYDVNL
+533 YSLKKFKYDENL

-571 FDNDTVVKLL
+571 LDNDTVVNLL
-581 NDNKALKNFFEV
+581 NNSKALKNFFEI
-593 NKKNDDIVKNI
+593 NKKNGDIIKNI
-604 TNFIKN
+604 SNFIKN
-610 AKFNEDLNLN
+610 AQFNEDLNLN

-633 KEFLNIDYIK
+633 KEFLNIDYIQ
-643 LLNPFNPQ
+643 LLNPFIPQ

>member
-1 MNDKKI
+1 MSDKKI
-7 QIQNNP
+7 QKQNNQ
-13 KNNQIN
+13 KYNQMNIIN
-19 NIKTQEDQILS
+19 TQEEQILS

-44 NDESIKILLQNDDIK
+44 KDESIKILLQNDDIK

-99 SLHNEKIKKI
+99 SLHHEKINKI
-109 SELKNKL
+109 SDLKNKL

-124 IYTTKNEKILQEIKD
+124 IYTTKNETILQEIKD
-139 QEKKDKLSK
+139 QEKNDKLAR
-148 IKLKILNNTNNNVII
+148 IKLKILNNTNNTAII
-163 DLKNEYKKYSYING
+163 DLKKEYKKYLYING

-183 YSKKNIG
+183 YPKKNIG

-198 DDENEAKENFDK
+198 DDLNEAKENFDK

-219 DNDNIDN
+219 DNDNDN
-226 KLKDK
+226 KIKEK

-262 LSKEEVEKYTKYSQK
+262 LSQEEVEKYTKYSQK
-277 LFFDKIISELNSIK
+277 LFFEKIISELNLIK
-291 SAITSNSDKK
+291 SALASNPEKK
-301 LNKKENIDKTD
+301 LNKKENTDKTD
-312 EKSVISMISDS
+312 EKSVISMISES
-323 SKSKLDNK
+323 SKSKMDNK

-345 KQRIKKEDETQLH
+345 KQRIKKEDEVQLQ

-379 VSKNYKNKILEE
+379 VSKNYKNKIIEE

-403 INILQKKNSDKINNS
+403 INILQKKNSDKINNN
-418 ILQKIIDITKVKLII
+418 IFQKIIDITKVKLII

-438 FINKKNLKNEKLN
+438 FIKNKNLKNEKIN
-451 EVIIPKCI
+451 EIIIPKCI

-466 TLNFYKNVINTYKKF
+466 TLNFYKNVINTYKKY

-496 LLLLDEKYAD
+496 LLLLDEKYTD

-526 KTEGDNI
+526 KTEGDNV
-533 YSLKKFKYDVNL
+533 YSLKKFKYDENL

-571 FDNDTVVKLL
+571 LDNDTVVNLL
-581 NDNKALKNFFEV
+581 NNSKALKHFFEI
-593 NKKNDDIVKNI
+593 NKKNGDIIKNI
-604 TNFIKN
+604 SNFIKN
-610 AKFNEDLNLN
+610 AQFNEDLDLN

-633 KEFLNIDYIK
+633 KEFLNIDYIQ
-643 LLNPFNPQ
+643 LLNPFIPQ

>member
-1 MNDKKI
+1 MIDKKI
-7 QIQNNP
+7 QKQNNP
-13 KNNQIN
+13 KYNQMN
-19 NIKTQEDQILS
+19 NINTQEEQILS

-44 NDESIKILLQNDDIK
+44 KDESIKILLQNDDIK

-99 SLHNEKIKKI
+99 SLHHEKINKI
-109 SELKNKL
+109 SDLKNKL

-124 IYTTKNEKILQEIKD
+124 IYTTKNETILQEIKY
-139 QEKKDKLSK
+139 QEKNDKLAR
-148 IKLKILNNTNNNVII
+148 IKLKILNNTNNTAII
-163 DLKNEYKKYSYING
+163 DLKNEYKKYLYING

-183 YSKKNIG
+183 YPKKNIG

-198 DDENEAKENFDK
+198 DDLNEAKENFDK

-219 DNDNIDN
+219 DNDNDN
-226 KLKDK
+226 KIKEK

-262 LSKEEVEKYTKYSQK
+262 LSQEEVEKYTKYSQK
-277 LFFDKIISELNSIK
+277 LFFEKIISELNLIK
-291 SAITSNSDKK
+291 SALASNPEKK
-301 LNKKENIDKTD
+301 LNKKENTDKTD
-312 EKSVISMISDS
+312 EKSVISMISES
-323 SKSKLDNK
+323 SKSKMDNK

-345 KQRIKKEDETQLH
+345 KQRIKKEDEVQLQ

-379 VSKNYKNKILEE
+379 VSKNYKNKIIEE

-403 INILQKKNSDKINNS
+403 INILQKKNSDKINNN
-418 ILQKIIDITKVKLII
+418 IFQKIIDITKVKLII

-438 FINKKNLKNEKLN
+438 FIKNKNLKNEKIN
-451 EVIIPKCI
+451 EIIIPKCI

-466 TLNFYKNVINTYKKF
+466 TLNFYKNVINTYKKY

-496 LLLLDEKYAD
+496 LLLLDEKYTD

-526 KTEGDNI
+526 KTEGDNV
-533 YSLKKFKYDVNL
+533 YSLKKFKYDENL

-571 FDNDTVVKLL
+571 LDNDTVVNLL
-581 NDNKALKNFFEV
+581 NNSKALKHFFEI
-593 NKKNDDIVKNI
+593 NKKNGDIIKNI
-604 TNFIKN
+604 SNFIKN
-610 AKFNEDLNLN
+610 AQFNEDLNLN

-633 KEFLNIDYIK
+633 KEFLNIDYIQ
-643 LLNPFNPQ
+643 LLNPFIPQ

>member
-7 QIQNNP
+7 QKQNNP
-13 KNNQIN
+13 KYNQIN
-19 NIKTQEDQILS
+19 NINTQEEQILS

-44 NDESIKILLQNDDIK
+44 KDESIKILLQNDDIK

-99 SLHNEKIKKI
+99 SLHREKINKI
-109 SELKNKL
+109 SDLKNKL

-124 IYTTKNEKILQEIKD
+124 IFTTKNGAILQEIKD
-139 QEKKDKLSK
+139 QEKNDKLAR
-148 IKLKILNNTNNNVII
+148 IKLKILNNTNNTAII
-163 DLKNEYKKYSYING
+163 DLKNEYKKYLYING

-183 YSKKNIG
+183 YPKKNIG

-198 DDENEAKENFDK
+198 DDLNEAKENFDK

-219 DNDNIDN
+219 DNDNDN
-226 KLKDK
+226 KIKEK

-262 LSKEEVEKYTKYSQK
+262 LSQEEVEKYTKYSQK
-277 LFFDKIISELNSIK
+277 LFFEKIISELNLIK
-291 SAITSNSDKK
+291 SALASNPEKK
-301 LNKKENIDKTD
+301 LNKKENTDKTD
-312 EKSVISMISDS
+312 EKSVISMISES
-323 SKSKLDNK
+323 SKSKMDNK

-345 KQRIKKEDETQLH
+345 KQRIKKEDEVQLQ

-379 VSKNYKNKILEE
+379 VSKNYKNKIIEE

-403 INILQKKNSDKINNS
+403 INILQKKNSDKINNN
-418 ILQKIIDITKVKLII
+418 IFQKIIDITKVKLII

-438 FINKKNLKNEKLN
+438 FIKNKNLKNEKIN
-451 EVIIPKCI
+451 EIIIPKCI

-466 TLNFYKNVINTYKKF
+466 TLNFYKNVINTYKKY

-496 LLLLDEKYAD
+496 LLLLDEKYTD

-517 FSKLNFTNM
+517 FSKLNFANM
-526 KTEGDNI
+526 KTEGDNV
-533 YSLKKFKYDVNL
+533 YSLKKFKYDENL

-571 FDNDTVVKLL
+571 LDNDTVVNLL
-581 NDNKALKNFFEV
+581 NGSKALKHFFEI
-593 NKKNDDIVKNI
+593 NKKNGDIIKNI
-604 TNFIKN
+604 SNFIKN
-610 AKFNEDLNLN
+610 AQFNEDLNLN

-633 KEFLNIDYIK
+633 KEFLNIDYIQ

>member
-7 QIQNNP
+7 QKQNNP
-13 KNNQIN
+13 KYNQIN
-19 NIKTQEDQILS
+19 NINTQEEQILS

-44 NDESIKILLQNDDIK
+44 KDESIKILLQNDDIK

-99 SLHNEKIKKI
+99 SLHHEKINKI
-109 SELKNKL
+109 SDLKNKL

-124 IYTTKNEKILQEIKD
+124 IYTTKNETILQEIKD
-139 QEKKDKLSK
+139 QEKNDKLAR
-148 IKLKILNNTNNNVII
+148 IKLKILNNTNNTAII
-163 DLKNEYKKYSYING
+163 DLKNEYKKYLYING

-183 YSKKNIG
+183 YPKKNIG

-198 DDENEAKENFDK
+198 DDLNEAKENFDK

-219 DNDNIDN
+219 DNDNDN
-226 KLKDK
+226 KIKEK

-262 LSKEEVEKYTKYSQK
+262 LSQEEVEKYTKYSQK
-277 LFFDKIISELNSIK
+277 LFFEKIISELNLIK
-291 SAITSNSDKK
+291 SALASNPEKK
-301 LNKKENIDKTD
+301 LNKKENTDKTD
-312 EKSVISMISDS
+312 EKSVISMISES
-323 SKSKLDNK
+323 SKSKMDNK

-345 KQRIKKEDETQLH
+345 KQRIKKEDEVQLQ

-379 VSKNYKNKILEE
+379 VSKNYKNKIIEE

-403 INILQKKNSDKINNS
+403 INILQKKNSDKINNN
-418 ILQKIIDITKVKLII
+418 IFQKIIDITKVKLII

-438 FINKKNLKNEKLN
+438 FIKNKNLKNEKIN
-451 EVIIPKCI
+451 EIIIPKCI
-459 IEKNPQD
+459 IEKNPQE
-466 TLNFYKNVINTYKKF
+466 TLNFYKNVINTYKKY

-496 LLLLDEKYAD
+496 LLLLDEKYTD

-517 FSKLNFTNM
+517 FSKLNFANM
-526 KTEGDNI
+526 KTEGDNV
-533 YSLKKFKYDVNL
+533 YSLKKFKYDENL

-571 FDNDTVVKLL
+571 LDNDTVVNLL
-581 NDNKALKNFFEV
+581 NGSKALKHFFEI
-593 NKKNDDIVKNI
+593 NKKNGDIIKNI
-604 TNFIKN
+604 SNFIKN
-610 AKFNEDLNLN
+610 AQFNEDLNLN

-633 KEFLNIDYIK
+633 KEFLNIDYIQ
-643 LLNPFNPQ
+643 LLNPFIPQ

>member
-7 QIQNNP
+7 QKQNNP
-13 KNNQIN
+13 KYNQIN
-19 NIKTQEDQILS
+19 NINTQEEQILS

-44 NDESIKILLQNDDIK
+44 KDESIKILLQNDDIK

-99 SLHNEKIKKI
+99 SLHHEKINKI
-109 SELKNKL
+109 SDLKNKL

-124 IYTTKNEKILQEIKD
+124 IYTKKNETILQEIKD
-139 QEKKDKLSK
+139 QEKNDKLAR
-148 IKLKILNNTNNNVII
+148 IKLKILNNTNNTVII
-163 DLKNEYKKYSYING
+163 DLKNEYKKYLYING

-183 YSKKNIG
+183 YPKKNIG

-198 DDENEAKENFDK
+198 DDLNEAKENFDK

-219 DNDNIDN
+219 DNDNDN
-226 KLKDK
+226 KIKEK

-262 LSKEEVEKYTKYSQK
+262 LSQEEVEKYTKYSQK
-277 LFFDKIISELNSIK
+277 LFFEKIISELNLIK
-291 SAITSNSDKK
+291 SALASNPEKK
-301 LNKKENIDKTD
+301 LNKKENTDKTD
-312 EKSVISMISDS
+312 EKSVISMISES
-323 SKSKLDNK
+323 SKSKMDNK

-345 KQRIKKEDETQLH
+345 KQRIKKEDEVQLQ

-379 VSKNYKNKILEE
+379 VSKNYKNKIIEE

-403 INILQKKNSDKINNS
+403 INILQKKNSDKINNN
-418 ILQKIIDITKVKLII
+418 IFQKIIDITKVKLII

-438 FINKKNLKNEKLN
+438 FIKNKNLKNEKIN
-451 EVIIPKCI
+451 EIIIPKCI

-466 TLNFYKNVINTYKKF
+466 TLNFYKNVINTYKKY

-496 LLLLDEKYAD
+496 LLLLDEKYTD

-526 KTEGDNI
+526 KTEGDNV
-533 YSLKKFKYDVNL
+533 YSLKKFKYDENL

-558 GFYLSNIFLKKII
+558 GFYLSNIVLKKII
-571 FDNDTVVKLL
+571 LDNDTVVNLL
-581 NDNKALKNFFEV
+581 NNSKALKHFFEI
-593 NKKNDDIVKNI
+593 NKKNGDIIKNI
-604 TNFIKN
+604 SNFIKN
-610 AKFNEDLNLN
+610 AQFNEDLNLN

-633 KEFLNIDYIK
+633 KEFLNIDYIQ
-643 LLNPFNPQ
+643 LLNPFIPQ

>member
-7 QIQNNP
+7 QKQNNP
-13 KNNQIN
+13 KYNQIN
-19 NIKTQEDQILS
+19 NINTQEEQILS

-44 NDESIKILLQNDDIK
+44 KDESIKILLQNDDIK

-99 SLHNEKIKKI
+99 SLHHEKINKI
-109 SELKNKL
+109 SDLKNKL

-124 IYTTKNEKILQEIKD
+124 IYTTKNETILQEIKD
-139 QEKKDKLSK
+139 QEKNDKLAR
-148 IKLKILNNTNNNVII
+148 IKLKILNNTNNTAII
-163 DLKNEYKKYSYING
+163 DLKNEYKKYLYING

-183 YSKKNIG
+183 YPKKNIG

-198 DDENEAKENFDK
+198 DDLNEAKENFDK

-219 DNDNIDN
+219 DNDNDN
-226 KLKDK
+226 KIKEK

-262 LSKEEVEKYTKYSQK
+262 LSQEEVEKYTKYSQK
-277 LFFDKIISELNSIK
+277 LFFEKIISELNLIK
-291 SAITSNSDKK
+291 SALASNPEKK
-301 LNKKENIDKTD
+301 LNKKENTDKTD
-312 EKSVISMISDS
+312 EKSVISMISES
-323 SKSKLDNK
+323 SKSKMDNK

-345 KQRIKKEDETQLH
+345 KQRIKKEDEVQLQ

-379 VSKNYKNKILEE
+379 VSKNYKNKIIEE

-403 INILQKKNSDKINNS
+403 INILQKKNSDKINNN
-418 ILQKIIDITKVKLII
+418 IFQKIIDITKVKLII

-438 FINKKNLKNEKLN
+438 FIKNKNLKNEKIN
-451 EVIIPKCI
+451 EIIIPKCI

-466 TLNFYKNVINTYKKF
+466 TLNFYKNVINTYKKY

-496 LLLLDEKYAD
+496 LLLLDEKYTD

-526 KTEGDNI
+526 KTEGDNV
-533 YSLKKFKYDVNL
+533 YSLKKFKYDENL

-571 FDNDTVVKLL
+571 LDNDTVVNLL
-581 NDNKALKNFFEV
+581 NNSKALKNFFEI
-593 NKKNDDIVKNI
+593 NKKNGDIIKNI
-604 TNFIKN
+604 SNFIKN
-610 AKFNEDLNLN
+610 AQFNEDLNLN

-633 KEFLNIDYIK
+633 KEFLNIDYIQ